1 MDITDIVNDK
11 YWLGYAKK
19 NIDGAEA
26 ALKDAAST
34 LNKLVATFW
43 GIYTTAF
50 TAGSIAGKVK
60 VDNAFELILFIM
72 PIPLLMIGYIITT
85 RAQLPGLSTE
95 EIDPRIPEDVQK
107 FYNLSVKEKKKQLK
121 WAFGLIIA
129 AAVSLTIALSS
140 LNIRNSN
147 QASSTTPTRSTVPTN
162 TGGGK

>member
-19 NIDGAEA
+19 NIDSAEA

-50 TAGSIAGKVK
+50 TAGSIAGKVQIGNPF
-60 VDNAFELILFIM
+60 DLILFIM
-72 PIPLLMIGYIITT
+72 PIPILMIGYIITT

-107 FYNLSVKEKKKQLK
+107 FYNLSVKEKKKQLHQ
-121 WAFGLIIA
+121 AFALVVVA
-129 AAVSLTIALSS
+129 ALSLTIALCL
-140 LNIRNSN
+140 LNIKNSS
-147 QASSTTPTRSTVPTN
+147 QPPKSSSTTSTAGAP
-162 TGGGK
+162 GK